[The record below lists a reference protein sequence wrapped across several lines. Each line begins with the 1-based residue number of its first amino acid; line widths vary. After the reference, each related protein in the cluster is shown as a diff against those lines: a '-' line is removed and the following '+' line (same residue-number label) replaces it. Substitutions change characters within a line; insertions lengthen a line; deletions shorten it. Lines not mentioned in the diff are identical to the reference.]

1 MLVWRLKVLTL
12 EKKNDKRCVG
22 RIWHVEKKKGIQV
35 DLEKEVNIIV
45 VNNEEEKD
53 IDGLEEK

>member
-1 MLVWRLKVLTL
+1 MRRKDLTCW
-12 EKKNDKRCVG
+12 KKNG
-22 RIWHVEKKKGIQV
+22 LHV

>member
-1 MLVWRLKVLTL
+1 MWVWSLRVLTL

-22 RIWHVEKKKGIQV
+22 RIWHVEKKNGLHV